1 MTVFFDKHY
10 RRMNKAEPHFDA
22 PRSGAALR
30 VTECCQL
37 TTGAR

>member
-1 MTVFFDKHY
+1 MTAFFDKHH
-10 RRMNKAEPHFDA
+10 RRMNKAEPHIEV

-30 VTECCQL
+30 VTECHPL